1 MRNFRATGIV
11 LFLLTMTAVFTAR
24 PALAAD
30 EKASITV
37 VLPTT
42 DEFFKDLKFAFDL
55 VKDDKGY
62 KTLENTIQLFLVGVN
77 GAERPGVRVFFTPDG
92 LPSVLS
98 FPVKTD
104 ADFKK
109 LISNLWDL
117 DVKTA
122 PAPTP
127 QLERQIPKAVRAKM
141 PGMKLAANE
150 RIIFGLTDA
159 FLRFEAGYVHVG
171 KMPTETRMAKGGVS
185 PDIAKGHD
193 LAILIDGKT
202 LTPADR
208 KKGFDRAKKELVGA
222 IVKGDKEEETVF
234 AVRKS
239 ITEHD
244 LGELER
250 FFVESSR
257 IHIGWGVSDVKK
269 FARAEIELEFLPGT
283 ALDKSADM
291 LGETPDPFA
300 GVSKANTVLNLSG
313 NFALDPMRVQ
323 LMKTFPKLVQN
334 MVKKEVADNKKLT
347 DAQRSTNNTLADLM
361 FEIMD
366 GMPAIEVINGFV
378 RCYANGDGTL
388 TSIGAARIP
397 NGNRGKFEKVLASF
411 TAAAGGNGDTKV
423 DTEGDV
429 EIHKLSLNGIEAD
442 VPEFIG
448 KDGAYMGIADESV
461 WLASGAGALA
471 RLKKAIQEAK
481 AAGPKKDPVVL
492 DLFLK
497 FGPFVQA
504 RDKYLVRNP
513 ILAAKPAPEEKKPDD
528 GKKKLGA
535 KPVSKKKAES
545 LVADGELR
553 KQAIDSFKDGKDTMT
568 LQIDR
573 EGKLCRLNV
582 QFEEALIRFVAKSM
596 STFVKENLED

>member
-1 MRNFRATGIV
+1 MRNRPPG
-11 LFLLTMTAVFTAR
+11 LSDAVR
-24 PALAAD
+24 
-30 EKASITV
+30 
-37 VLPTT
+37 
-42 DEFFKDLKFAFDL
+42 
-55 VKDDKGY
+55 
-62 KTLENTIQLFLVGVN
+62 
-77 GAERPGVRVFFTPDG
+77 
-92 LPSVLS
+92 
-98 FPVKTD
+98 TD

-141 PGMKLAANE
+141 PGMKLAKNE

-159 FLRFEAGYVHVG
+159 FMRYEAGYVHIG

-185 PDIAKGHD
+185 PEIAKGHD
-193 LAILIDGKT
+193 IAILIDGKT
-202 LTPADR
+202 LSPEDR

-222 IVKGDKEEETVF
+222 IVKGENEDETVF
-234 AVRKS
+234 AVRKA

-244 LGELER
+244 VGELER

-257 IHIGWGVSDVKK
+257 IHIGWTLSDTKK
-269 FARAEIELEFLPGT
+269 IGRAEIELEFIPGT
-283 ALDKSADM
+283 ALDKSADL

-300 GVSKANTVLNLSG
+300 GVSKANTVLSLSG
-313 NFALDPMRVQ
+313 NFALDPMRTQ

-334 MVKKEVADNKKLT
+334 MLKKEVADNKKLT
-347 DAQRSTNNTLADLM
+347 AAQRATNSNLVDLM
-361 FEIMD
+361 YEIMD
-366 GMPAIEVINGFV
+366 GMPTVGVINGFV
-378 RCYANGDGTL
+378 RCYSNADGTL

-397 NGNRGKFEKVLASF
+397 NGGRGKFEKLLANF
-411 TAAAGGNGDTKV
+411 AANGGNGDTKV

-429 EIHKLSLNGIEAD
+429 EIHKVSLNGLETD

-448 KDGAYMGIADESV
+448 KDGAYLGIADESV
-461 WLASGAGALA
+461 WLASGDGSLQ
-471 RLKKAIQEAK
+471 RLKKAIQEAA

-513 ILAAKPAPEEKKPDD
+513 ILAAKPAAEAKKPDE

-535 KPVSKKKAES
+535 KPVSKKKAEN

-573 EGKLCRLNV
+573 NGKLCRLNV
-582 QFEEALIRFVAKSM
+582 QFEESLIRFVAKSM
-596 STFVKENLED
+596 SIFVKDNLED